1 VYLTNILSS
10 CKQLHAVRPLT
21 RKQLRLN
28 VNPANTKAL
37 EGVLPALL
45 HTNKAVMAPASVSIS
60 GVKQYVRDNLAT
72 SQYRHNGGKHL
83 DDPLTLRPL
92 SLPVFNS
99 FEDDRKLAGVLAIM
113 EAAVYSYPSSF
124 RLGNCVYTRKLV

>member
-1 VYLTNILSS
+1 VYLTFWYIILRSPIS
-10 CKQLHAVRPLT
+10 IKKQRP
-21 RKQLRLN
+21 LN
-28 VNPANTKAL
+28 VNFANTKAL

-72 SQYRHNGGKHL
+72 SQYRHGGKHL

-99 FEDDRKLAGVLAIM
+99 FEDDHKLAGVLAIM